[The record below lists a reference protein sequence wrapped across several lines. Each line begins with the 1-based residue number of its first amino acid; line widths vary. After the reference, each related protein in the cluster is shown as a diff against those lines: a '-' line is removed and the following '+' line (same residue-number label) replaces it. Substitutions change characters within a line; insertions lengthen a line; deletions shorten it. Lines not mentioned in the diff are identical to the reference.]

1 MSARVHGVRGSRA
14 RALLVSNLAAVR
26 GSPPGTMG
34 VDSVDA
40 VGGELQLDSWVT
52 AHLVDGSSHRG
63 VLHTVDPETGTVILL
78 KPEGVSLAPHRGAC
92 CRANVALLWRAQPDP
107 DVVRPLAIFN
117 HAIASIE
124 QHGDPPP
131 TQRPKVSLEPLRVGI
146 AEELDTA
153 SIAARREAICDM
165 LRRHRVPFE
174 LSGPSSEELHVL
186 SCLRVSPPYS
196 ARTCHCEN
204 EIVLGRFLSL
214 LQQCSEESEAF
225 TRLVD
230 SAPAVGS
237 VNPT

>member
-1 MSARVHGVRGSRA
+1 
-14 RALLVSNLAAVR
+14 
-26 GSPPGTMG
+26 MG

-78 KPEGVSLAPHRGAC
+78 KPEGVSLAPHRGGAC

-131 TQRPKVSLEPLRVGI
+131 TQRPKVSLEPMRVGI

>member
-1 MSARVHGVRGSRA
+1 M
-14 RALLVSNLAAVR
+14 
-26 GSPPGTMG
+26 
-34 VDSVDA
+34 
-40 VGGELQLDSWVT
+40 
-52 AHLVDGSSHRG
+52 
-63 VLHTVDPETGTVILL
+63 
-78 KPEGVSLAPHRGAC
+78 
-92 CRANVALLWRAQPDP
+92 ALLWRAQPDP

-117 HAIASIE
+117 HAVASIE

-237 VNPT
+237 VGSVNPT